1 MEDDPN
7 HATDHTDAA
16 EECRHGASLIPQL
29 VILDARE
36 GRCYYESR
44 HRVEYNYISGNL
56 NMNRTEEEE
65 REICGAKELGQ
76 TGAIRVERYE
86 LVQTEKL
93 LEEFV

>member
-16 EECRHGASLIPQL
+16 EECRHGTSLIPQL

-36 GRCYYESR
+36 GRCYYENR
-44 HRVEYNYISGNL
+44 NRLKYNYPYISGYI
-56 NMNRTEEEE
+56 NMNRTEEEK

-93 LEEFV
+93 L